1 MNKDPKKSKYSDTL
15 HRFCKKEHD
24 WGWKKFME
32 LSKVL
37 DGFTVADTLVIK
49 AQVQVIH
56 EKPARPFRCLEPQ
69 YRRELVRVYLTNVEG
84 ICRRF
89 LEERRDQLAK
99 FQEDETRWADMREFL
114 GTAQGK
120 AQALLASEKADVLL
134 KGIVKRFFNE
144 KEVTSTLV
152 MDALC
157 CGCQALDIGS
167 SSAEDACKQFVKG
180 RSVWLSSSQNKCSI
194 ATDDLLSVLE
204 RAANPDLLDPD
215 ANDSTN
221 DANAEFGD
229 DAVERDE
236 RRLADLGRRTVEMY
250 ALSHLFTVKIEV
262 AFAEAQ
268 AIKMQEALIA
278 EEEEA
283 ERVAAEIDGAKK
295 SKKAKQKQRKKEKK
309 EAEEAEAAARL
320 AEEEAAKAAVRA
332 AEEAKRAEERR
343 RREAELALIAEAE
356 AREQAEQAAAAAA
369 AAAVKAAEAAARAA
383 EQARIDAEREAAE
396 RAAKEAELESSSA
409 DDSEMVSAPGSNETD
424 SEEAVTPTNVSPP
437 KHQSASSFGA
447 YDSPGLSGAAKKNIP
462 TPRPLASAGSSPAGL
477 DSLPGTPQRPGADGF
492 EDPKKG
498 KKSSAASKEA
508 PQPSPKKQLPSPRT
522 GGGDG
527 PGGTAN
533 GGRAAAPTEGGA
545 ARSPEVARTMQG
557 DGPLSAVEAAGLRAH
572 TLTLESEN
580 ARLRTQLARALAQL
594 EVGGPSAGG
603 VAVGTPPQSPRAAGR
618 MPPRRRTGWSSPGSP
633 PRRGRRRRRRDLPRR
648 PVPRPPARRARRPRC
663 PPARVPS
670 RLRTAPAP
678 RPSPRPAPTAR
689 PATSGHDPAGAIAV
703 GDLRAGW
710 RIAAGVEP
718 RPRAVLVVG
727 EPRAPAG
734 DAPAAPAGCTPGWE
748 SGSAA
753 AARHAPPVPAGPP
766 PPGMQ
771 TPPNAKMGAPP
782 GWHQSHMQSPG
793 VEDDFMHLG
802 MISDLL
808 DDSPGGL
815 F

>member
-99 FQEDETRWADMREFL
+99 FQEDSDRWGDMREFL

-120 AQALLASEKADVLL
+120 AQAQLASEKADVLL

-167 SSAEDACKQFVKG
+167 TKAEDAFKQFVKG
-180 RSVWLSSSQNKCSI
+180 RSVWLSASQNKCSI
-194 ATDDLLSVLE
+194 ATDDLLSILE
-204 RAANPDLLDPD
+204 RAASVDSLDPD
-215 ANDSTN
+215 SETDGGDESFA
-221 DANAEFGD
+221 GD

-250 ALSHLFTVKIEV
+250 VLSHLFTNRIEV

-295 SKKAKQKQRKKEKK
+295 SKKAKQKARKKEKK
-309 EAEEAEAAARL
+309 EAEEAELAAKL
-320 AEEEAAKAAVRA
+320 AEEEAAKAAIRA
-332 AEEAKRAEERR
+332 VEEAKRAEERR
-343 RREAELALIAEAE
+343 KRDAEAAAIAEAE
-356 AREQAEQAAAAAA
+356 AIEQAKQAAAAAA

-383 EQARIDAEREAAE
+383 EQARVDAEREAAE
-396 RAAKEAELESSSA
+396 RAAKEAEETSSA
-409 DDSEMVSAPGSNETD
+409 DDSEMVSAPGSHGTD
-424 SEEAVTPTNVSPP
+424 SEDAVTPPNTSPP
-437 KHQSASSFGA
+437 KPGF
-447 YDSPGLSGAAKKNIP
+447 DSPMGAKKTIP
-462 TPRPLASAGSSPAGL
+462 VPRPLASSGSSPAGA
-477 DSLPGTPQRPGADGF
+477 DSLPGTPSRLPNGSDGF
-492 EDPKKG
+492 EDAGKKG
-498 KKSSAASKEA
+498 KKGASKEPA
-508 PQPSPKKQLPSPRT
+508 PSPKKQLPSPRT
-522 GGGDG
+522 GGDG
-527 PGGTAN
+527 PSGVGTI
-533 GGRAAAPTEGGA
+533 GA
-545 ARSPEVARTMQG
+545 AGVKTADGGVRSPEVARTMSG
-557 DGPLSAVEAAGLRAH
+557 DGPLGAVEAAGLRAH
-572 TLTLESEN
+572 AATLETEN
-580 ARLRTQLARALAQL
+580 ARLRRDLARAMAQL
-594 EVGGPSAGG
+594 DVGGTVP
-603 VAVGTPPQSPRAAGR
+603 VGTPPQSPARGGEDVASNGVMTSLPPGMKTGAAAAAAAAGGPPPPPGPPPPGASRAAPPLPPGPR
-618 MPPRRRTGWSSPGSP
+618 PIVAADGTGAPPPPPGPPPPRGPPPPGTTRLERSQSGMSGQDGGSPPGSSPGLAPSSSWASRGP
-633 PRRGRRRRRRDLPRR
+633 PPGMPPPPPPGAPPGRQA
-648 PVPRPPARRARRPRC
+648 PP
-663 PPARVPS
+663 PP
-670 RLRTAPAP
+670 
-678 RPSPRPAPTAR
+678 
-689 PATSGHDPAGAIAV
+689 
-703 GDLRAGW
+703 
-710 RIAAGVEP
+710 
-718 RPRAVLVVG
+718 
-727 EPRAPAG
+727 
-734 DAPAAPAGCTPGWE
+734 PGMP
-748 SGSAA
+748 
-753 AARHAPPVPAGPP
+753 PPVPAGPP
-766 PPGMQ
+766 PPGMS

-793 VEDDFMHLG
+793 VEEDFMHLG

-808 DDSPGGL
+808 DDSPGGML

>member
-603 VAVGTPPQSPRAAGR
+603 VAVGTPPQSPARGGEDAAKAPNGVVVAGIAAKAGSAAAAAGPPPPPGPPPPGASRAA
-618 MPPRRRTGWSSPGSP
+618 PP
-633 PRRGRRRRRRDLPRR
+633 L
-648 PVPRPPARRARRPRC
+648 

-678 RPSPRPAPTAR
+678 RPLPPARPPRAARHLRARPGWSDRSRGSPGRMADRRRGRAPASRRPRRGRAAGPRRGCPRRPRRVHPRLGVGLRRRRPACPRRFPRARPRPGCKPRRTRRWA
-689 PATSGHDPAGAIAV
+689 
-703 GDLRAGW
+703 
-710 RIAAGVEP
+710 
-718 RPRAVLVVG
+718 RPRAG
-727 EPRAPAG
+727 TSPTCSRRG
-734 DAPAAPAGCTPGWE
+734 SRTTSCT
-748 SGSAA
+748 SA
-753 AARHAPPVPAGPP
+753 
-766 PPGMQ
+766 
-771 TPPNAKMGAPP
+771 
-782 GWHQSHMQSPG
+782 
-793 VEDDFMHLG
+793 
-802 MISDLL
+802 
-808 DDSPGGL
+808 
-815 F
+815 

>member
-99 FQEDETRWADMREFL
+99 FQEDEARWADMREFL

-167 SSAEDACKQFVKG
+167 SSAEDACKQFTKG
-180 RSVWLSSSQNKCSI
+180 RSVWLSASQNKCSI

-215 ANDSTN
+215 ANGADAVN
-221 DANAEFGD
+221 ADANANEFGD

-250 ALSHLFTVKIEV
+250 VLSHLFTVKIEV

-396 RAAKEAELESSSA
+396 RAAKDAELESSSA

-437 KHQSASSFGA
+437 KHQITSSLA
-447 YDSPGLSGAAKKNIP
+447 PHDSPGHPGGAAKKNIP
-462 TPRPLASAGSSPAGL
+462 TPRPLASPGSSPAGV
-477 DSLPGTPQRPGADGF
+477 DSLPGTPQRPTADGF
-492 EDPKKG
+492 EEAKKG
-498 KKSSAASKEA
+498 KKSATASSKEA

-527 PGGTAN
+527 AAN
-533 GGRAAAPTEGGA
+533 GGRVERTTDACAAA

-572 TLTLESEN
+572 AQQLESEN
-580 ARLRTQLARALAQL
+580 ARLRRDLSHALAKL
-594 EVGGPSAGG
+594 EVGGEDLAKAPNGSAPPAAASASTAGG
-603 VAVGTPPQSPRAAGR
+603 PLPPP
-618 MPPRRRTGWSSPGSP
+618 
-633 PRRGRRRRRRDLPRR
+633 
-648 PVPRPPARRARRPRC
+648 
-663 PPARVPS
+663 
-670 RLRTAPAP
+670 
-678 RPSPRPAPTAR
+678 
-689 PATSGHDPAGAIAV
+689 
-703 GDLRAGW
+703 
-710 RIAAGVEP
+710 
-718 RPRAVLVVG
+718 
-727 EPRAPAG
+727 
-734 DAPAAPAGCTPGWE
+734 
-748 SGSAA
+748 
-753 AARHAPPVPAGPP
+753 GPP
-766 PPGMQ
+766 PPGASRA
-771 TPPNAKMGAPP
+771 PPPLPPGPRPLGTSSEGAGAPPPPPGPPPRAARRPPAPP
-782 GWHQSHMQSPG
+782 GWSDRSRGSPDRTG
-793 VEDDFMHLG
+793 DRRRGRAPASRRPRRGRAAGPRRVC
-802 MISDLL
+802 
-808 DDSPGGL
+808 PRRPRRVRRR
-815 F
+815 

>member
-1 MNKDPKKSKYSDTL
+1 
-15 HRFCKKEHD
+15 
-24 WGWKKFME
+24 ME

-99 FQEDETRWADMREFL
+99 FQEDEARWADMREFL

-167 SSAEDACKQFVKG
+167 SSAEDACKQFTKG
-180 RSVWLSSSQNKCSI
+180 RSVWLSASQNKCSI

-215 ANDSTN
+215 ANGADAVN
-221 DANAEFGD
+221 ADANANEFGD

-250 ALSHLFTVKIEV
+250 VLSHLFTVKIEV

-295 SKKAKQKQRKKEKK
+295 SKKAKQKQRKKEKT

-396 RAAKEAELESSSA
+396 RAAKDAELESSSA

-437 KHQSASSFGA
+437 KHQIASSLA
-447 YDSPGLSGAAKKNIP
+447 PHDSPGHPGGAAKKNIP
-462 TPRPLASAGSSPAGL
+462 TPRPLASPGSSPAGV
-477 DSLPGTPQRPGADGF
+477 DSLPGTPQRPTADGF
-492 EDPKKG
+492 EEAKKG
-498 KKSSAASKEA
+498 KKSATASSKEA

-522 GGGDG
+522 GGGEG
-527 PGGTAN
+527 AAN
-533 GGRAAAPTEGGA
+533 GGRVERTTDASAAA

-557 DGPLSAVEAAGLRAH
+557 DGPLGAVEAAGLR
-572 TLTLESEN
+572 
-580 ARLRTQLARALAQL
+580 RTRSSSSPRTRGSGAGPVARAGEA
-594 EVGGPSAGG
+594 EVGGEDLAKVPNGSAPPAAGSAAAAGG
-603 VAVGTPPQSPRAAGR
+603 PP
-618 MPPRRRTGWSSPGSP
+618 PPRSP
-633 PRRGRRRRRRDLPRR
+633 
-648 PVPRPPARRARRPRC
+648 PPARRARRPAAPGPRPRGC
-663 PPARVPS
+663 GRAGAPPPPPARPPA
-670 RLRTAPAP
+670 RPPPPAP
-678 RPSPRPAPTAR
+678 PGWSDRSRGSPGRM
-689 PATSGHDPAGAIAV
+689 G
-703 GDLRAGW
+703 
-710 RIAAGVEP
+710 IAAGVEP
-718 RPRAVLVVG
+718 GLAPLVVG
-727 EPRAPAG
+727 EPWSPAG
-734 DAPAAPAGCTPGWE
+734 DAPAASAGCAPGWE
-748 SGSAA
+748 SSSSAA
-753 AARHAPPVPAGPP
+753 PRHAPPGSRGPAPARDANPAEREDGRAPGLAPVPHAVAGGRGRLHAPRHDLRSAGRLP
-766 PPGMQ
+766 RR
-771 TPPNAKMGAPP
+771 TLLNASA
-782 GWHQSHMQSPG
+782 
-793 VEDDFMHLG
+793 
-802 MISDLL
+802 
-808 DDSPGGL
+808 
-815 F
+815 